1 MDDRQSP
8 RYPVE
13 TESRLVVLSES
24 GEEDRELRAQ
34 LLDLGAQGC
43 AVISRERIEPGS
55 AVRLDHADSM
65 ILGEVVYCAEANS
78 EYRCGIKF
86 SQALNSLSDLA
97 ALVEALL
104 REQRQPRRDM
114 VPQAKLEP

>member
-8 RYPVE
+8 RFPVE
-13 TESRLVVLSES
+13 TEARLIVLSETAV
-24 GEEDRELRAQ
+24 EDRELRARIV
-34 LLDLGAQGC
+34 DFSPQGC
-43 AVISRERIEPGS
+43 AVLSRERIETGC

-65 ILGEVVYCAEANS
+65 ILGEVVYCAEANN

-97 ALVEALL
+97 ALVDALL
-104 REQRQPRRDM
+104 REQRQSSRNM